1 MERVYQAIFEVAA
14 DGIFVIGAEGAVV
27 LANPAAGAL
36 LASDEAA
43 LIGRPIGEF
52 LRDPADAEALL
63 PRPVARVSGPRE
75 MEAIRSD
82 GYRFPVEVTLRDVA
96 RDDGPALVAIAHD
109 ISSRRATRDILLA
122 REELLRAIIATVP
135 EAVIVIDAEGTIIS
149 FSAAAERMFG
159 HPAAAMLGRNVRMLM
174 PEPYRGQH
182 DSYLAHY
189 LATGEKRIIGIG
201 RIVVGQRADGS
212 TFPIEL
218 QVGEVEA
225 GGRRLFAG
233 FVRDLTEQQETER
246 RLQDLHGKLLHA
258 SRLSTLGRMAST
270 LAHEINQP
278 LTAIANY
285 VQAGRQ
291 LLASGRAELLPKVA
305 DALARAG
312 EQAARAGAIIQR
324 LRSFVTRGE
333 SERKP
338 EDLNALVEEAAAL
351 ALVGAREYSIR
362 VTFALAPDL
371 PPVLA
376 DRVQVQQVVLNL
388 VRNAVEVLQPCAR
401 REITVTTAALSEE
414 FAEITVT
421 DSGPGIAQEVR
432 EQLFS
437 PFVSTKRDGMGLG
450 LSICR
455 EIVESH
461 GGRISVAS
469 TPETGS
475 PESGTVFRFTLA
487 FAAPEGDPG

>member
-14 DGIFVIGAEGAVV
+14 DGIFVIDIEGVIGA
-27 LANPAAGAL
+27 ANPAAGAL
-36 LASDEAA
+36 LATEEAS
-43 LIGRPIGEF
+43 LIGRRIDDF
-52 LRDPADAEALL
+52 LDDPAVAALL
-63 PRPVARVSGPRE
+63 RPGAVTRVVGAREITMRR
-75 MEAIRSD
+75 AD
-82 GYRFPVEVTLRDVA
+82 GHRFPAEIVLRDVP
-96 RDDGPALVAIAHD
+96 RDDGPRLVVIAHD
-109 ISSRRATRDILLA
+109 ISARRAAHNTLIA
-122 REELLRAIIATVP
+122 REELLRAIIATAP
-135 EAVIVIDAEGTIIS
+135 EAVIVIDAEGAIIS
-149 FSAAAERMFG
+149 FSAAAERIFG

-189 LATGEKRIIGIG
+189 RETGEKRIIGIG
-201 RIVVGQRADGS
+201 RVVVGQRADGS

-218 QVGEVEA
+218 QIGEVEA

-246 RLQDLHGKLLHA
+246 RLQDLHGKLLHT

-291 LLASGRAELLPKVA
+291 LLASGRAELLPKVS

-333 SERKP
+333 SEKRP
-338 EDLNALVEEAAAL
+338 EDLNALVEEAATL
-351 ALVGAREYSIR
+351 ALVGAREYGIR

-371 PPVLA
+371 APVLA

-388 VRNAVEVLQPCAR
+388 VRNAVEVLQPCPR
-401 REITVTTAALSEE
+401 REITVTTAARGD
-414 FAEITVT
+414 FAEITIA
-421 DSGPGIAQEVR
+421 DSGPGIAPEVSA
-432 EQLFS
+432 QIFS
-437 PFVSTKRDGMGLG
+437 PFVSTKPDGMGLG

-461 GGRISVAS
+461 GGRIDVSSA
-469 TPETGS
+469 
-475 PESGTVFRFTLA
+475 PESGTAFRFTLP
-487 FAAPEGDPG
+487 FAALKEIPDDG